1 MAPKDRLFAAAR
13 SASGQPQTQGEKDA
27 RHSAHAGA
35 TTTAEAASDAAASP
49 ETETHESD
57 AQETK
62 PTAASAP
69 KPEADAKEA
78 GAAGVPEAKADPA
91 AAAAPAPSPA
101 LTTPLEAASDADAS
115 PKTETEGAAEG
126 GAKGVPEGEGKA
138 KSPEPL
144 VGEAAKRAYDAKN
157 KARAA
162 AAAAAKASAH
172 CRGGRGLFRGGRGRG
187 RGRGHRI
194 VGGYQRT
201 KSEVLITCATKETA
215 PFCGFLRKFGRVVA
229 AMPAGYASAVAHA
242 RQHQC
247 PVYFVLKDRTQ
258 KLYGPYSIEGVPEAP
273 IPELAA
279 RFPAQLVLRR
289 MTSTK
294 CVVLE
299 RGVSLQLGR
308 GCLPADIAVAGRPPL
323 RALSQNTPPRAK
335 PAAVSYVRAATRED
349 DEAHAAL
356 LRWAKKGMSA
366 ERAEIAARK
375 KALSVDERHAERV
388 ARNLAAR
395 GA

>member
-78 GAAGVPEAKADPA
+78 GAAGVPEAKAVPA
-91 AAAAPAPSPA
+91 PPPAPAPSPA
-101 LTTPLEAASDADAS
+101 PTTPLEAASDAAAS

-144 VGEAAKRAYDAKN
+144 VGAAAKRAYDAKI

-162 AAAAAKASAH
+162 AAAAAKASGH
-172 CRGGRGLFRGGRGRG
+172 CRGGRGRG
-187 RGRGHRI
+187 RGRRGD
-194 VGGYQRT
+194 QRTKSGTKSGT

-308 GCLPADIAVAGRPPL
+308 GYLPADIAEAGRPPL

>member
-1 MAPKDRLFAAAR
+1 MTLKDPLLAA
-13 SASGQPQTQGEKDA
+13 ASGQPQTQGEKNA
-27 RHSAHAGA
+27 RHGAYAGA
-35 TTTAEAASDAAASP
+35 TTTAEDASDAAANP
-49 ETETHESD
+49 KTETENEPD

-78 GAAGVPEAKADPA
+78 GPGVPESKAEPA
-91 AAAAPAPSPA
+91 AAPAPAPSPA
-101 LTTPLEAASDADAS
+101 RTTPLEAASDADAS

-138 KSPEPL
+138 KSPKPL
-144 VGEAAKRAYDAKN
+144 VGAAAKRAYDDKN

-162 AAAAAKASAH
+162 ATAAAKASAH

-201 KSEVLITCATKETA
+201 KSEVLITCATRETA

-242 RQHQC
+242 QQHQC

-258 KLYGPYSIEGVPEAP
+258 KLYGPYSIKGVPEAP

>member
-1 MAPKDRLFAAAR
+1 MAHVDPLFAA
-13 SASGQPQTQGEKDA
+13 ASGQPQTQGEKNA
-27 RHSAHAGA
+27 RHGAYAGA
-35 TTTAEAASDAAASP
+35 TTTAEDASDAAANP
-49 ETETHESD
+49 KTE
-57 AQETK
+57 
-62 PTAASAP
+62 
-69 KPEADAKEA
+69 
-78 GAAGVPEAKADPA
+78 
-91 AAAAPAPSPA
+91 APAPSPA
-101 LTTPLEAASDADAS
+101 LTTPLEAASDADTS

-172 CRGGRGLFRGGRGRG
+172 CRGGRGLFRGGRG